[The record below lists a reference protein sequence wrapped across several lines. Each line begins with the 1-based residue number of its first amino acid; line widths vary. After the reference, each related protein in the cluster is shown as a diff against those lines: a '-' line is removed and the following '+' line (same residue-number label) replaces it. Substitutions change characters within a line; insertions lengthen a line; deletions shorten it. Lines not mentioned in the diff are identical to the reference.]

1 MKIGEFAQITGV
13 SKDTI
18 RYYEKMDLL
27 HPEMI
32 NNYRQYTKDDIEI
45 IETIFKLKQTGFSL
59 QEIKMLFNWSQTVD
73 QNKKLT
79 TDEIHNVLQIKEV
92 FQKKYEQ
99 IVQKEK
105 HMKQIKAVLLKADK
119 KMSDLLEKNNG

>member
-1 MKIGEFAQITGV
+1 
-13 SKDTI
+13 
-18 RYYEKMDLL
+18 MDLL
-27 HPEMI
+27 HPEIM

-59 QEIKMLFNWSQTVD
+59 HEIKMLFNWSQTVD

-119 KMSDLLEKNNG
+119 KITDLLEKNNG

>member
-1 MKIGEFAQITGV
+1 MRIGEFAQITGI

-27 HPEMI
+27 HPKIM

-45 IETIFKLKQTGFSL
+45 IEIILKLKQTGFSL
-59 QEIKMLFNWSQTVD
+59 QEIKILFNWSQTVN

-79 TDEIHNVLQIKEV
+79 TDEIRNVLQIKEV

-99 IVQKEK
+99 IVQKEN

-119 KMSDLLEKNNG
+119 KISDLLEKNNG

>member
-1 MKIGEFAQITGV
+1 MKIGEFAEMTGM

-27 HPEMI
+27 HPEKI
-32 NNYRQYTKDDIEI
+32 DNYRQYTKDDIEI
-45 IETIFKLKQTGFSL
+45 IETIVKLKQTGFSL
-59 QEIKMLFNWSQTVD
+59 QEIKMLFNWSQTVN

-79 TDEIHNVLQIKEV
+79 TDEIRNVLQIKEV

-99 IVQKEK
+99 LVQKE
-105 HMKQIKAVLLKADK
+105 HHIHQIKAVLLKAHNK
-119 KMSDLLEKNNG
+119 ITDLLERNNG